1 MFLKRCE
8 RRKGGKKHT
17 YWVLVESIR
26 TPRGSRHRVVA
37 YLGELTRGQTS
48 GWAQLGRTL
57 SGKRRTRPQPSLFD
71 PPHYDEPDDDEPV
84 LIKLNDIHLE
94 RLRSF
99 GDVWLAWG

>member
-1 MFLKRCE
+1 
-8 RRKGGKKHT
+8 
-17 YWVLVESIR
+17 
-26 TPRGSRHRVVA
+26 VVA

-84 LIKLNDIHLE
+84 LVELKDIHLE

-99 GDVWLAWG
+99 GDVWLAWGLWRLLEPDVLLDRIGTQRVSGILPHFR